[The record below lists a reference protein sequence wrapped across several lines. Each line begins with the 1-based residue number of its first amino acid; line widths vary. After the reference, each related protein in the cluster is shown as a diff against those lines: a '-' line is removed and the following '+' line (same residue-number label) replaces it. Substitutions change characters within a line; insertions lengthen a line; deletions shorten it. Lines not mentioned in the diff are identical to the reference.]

1 MLKDNFIKFRVS
13 EVEKQKYKTL
23 SDELG
28 LTVAW
33 VKIIDQEI
41 YKYKYGLKG
50 CIIYTTERW
59 VDPKYMCGAHLDLYP
74 AFKRFFKW

>member
-1 MLKDNFIKFRVS
+1 MESYSILQ
-13 EVEKQKYKTL
+13 EVKAAQE
-23 SDELG
+23 
-28 LTVAW
+28 W

-59 VDPKYMCGAHLDLYP
+59 KEPKQMCGSHLDQYP